1 MATFNACQHCGFDVA
16 VGFRFCGNCGKPVKH
31 YAGTF
36 GLEITAERRNLILM
50 FCDLVGSSALAE
62 RLDPEDMLQVVN
74 NYQTVCADI
83 VGNYGG
89 HVAQYLGD
97 GILIYFGYPRA
108 QDNDAERAVLCAL
121 DIQKA
126 IADSGRI
133 GGTAVRAR
141 IALHNGQ
148 VVVGPLAGQA
158 NGRALAIGEAPNL
171 AARLQKLAAPGEV
184 VVSESIRRLL
194 ATEIVTQPMGL
205 HQLKG
210 IDKPIEVYRICGIN
224 SAATR
229 VKPQSNFLLG
239 REQELRQISERW
251 RDAATGRPQML
262 LLRGEPG
269 IGKSHLIN
277 AIKEQLAK
285 EQVTVLAMACTP
297 LTKDT
302 AFFPII
308 ELIRSR
314 LQLNDLPPGKQLD
327 KLHQFLGQTG
337 LLTEDNLSSLA
348 LLLARPNHD
357 SFWPGQ
363 SLSPQRQRLLTMGL
377 LAELLRRLSSQSPLL
392 LVLEDLHWAD
402 NSTLDL
408 LRHCIENFNRE
419 PVLLIVSARPEFNP
433 SWLTSAK
440 IYRVELDALSV
451 LAAGQLIYYIVGGA
465 DWPIE
470 LVRLIRQR
478 AGGNPLFLEEITRF
492 VMEQSLANADSDL
505 ALSTKQAI
513 AKLVPSSMESAM
525 MARLDR
531 LGPAKATVQ
540 IAAIIGREFSL
551 SLLEAIT
558 KIDRLELLSGLEEAQ
573 AAGLLYSQGG
583 RENQFAFKHA
593 LIQDVACNSL
603 LNSTRASY
611 HARIADAIAESFA
624 DLVLECPDLLAHH
637 LSGAGRYLEAAW
649 QWLAAGKASAKR
661 GAAVEALDQLQ
672 CGLADLAA
680 LSTDQAQQ
688 ECELMLLQ
696 ELLPVKMVVYGW
708 ADPRISSTCCRGL
721 EILQSLGRQ
730 DESYPFL
737 WGLWSNRFVSGKLNQ
752 AEQTAMEL
760 QKIALHAS
768 VPMLSTTALHADS
781 YTALYRGEFTKAIH
795 GARKIVQGFDLN
807 QELQIINVFQL
818 SSVVCM
824 QKVVA
829 TCLWMQGKQQ
839 EAWGQAVEMVK
850 FSRQLNH
857 GPSYACALAFL
868 LHFKAYACDCEGI
881 IKVANQLSRVAL
893 TEGFDLWTALASMY
907 RKAALSYLNPG
918 CLDKFLDARK
928 SFQHT
933 NAYCV
938 EGTAAMFTTDLLV
951 RHGRHEEA
959 LALNQESE
967 ELMLQWKIGL
977 MLPDLY
983 RVRGHALWKL
993 RQLDQAQAAYEQAV
1007 QCAQGQAAW
1016 SLVLRALKALQLFMQ
1031 AERRAPLS
1039 PALAELWHLADQNLQ
1054 GDRDFCK
1061 PQLVTGLSAEHLF
1074 SENLFAENL

>member
-1 MATFNACQHCGFDVA
+1 MATFNACQRCGFDLA

-31 YAGTF
+31 YAGTSR
-36 GLEITAERRNLILM
+36 LDITAERRNLIFV

-62 RLDPEDMLQVVN
+62 RLDPEDMLRVVN
-74 NYQTVCADI
+74 NYQTVCTDI

-97 GILIYFGYPRA
+97 GILIYFGYPCA
-108 QDNDAERAVLCAL
+108 QDNDAGRAVLCAL

-126 IADSGRI
+126 IANSGRI
-133 GGTAVRAR
+133 GEATIRAR
-141 IALHNGQ
+141 IAMHNGQ

-184 VVSESIRRLL
+184 VVSESLRRLL
-194 ATEIVTQPMGL
+194 APEIVTQTMGVY
-205 HQLKG
+205 QLKG
-210 IDKPIEVYRICGIN
+210 IDKPIEVYRICGIDT
-224 SAATR
+224 AATR
-229 VKPQSNFLLG
+229 LKPQSNFLLG
-239 REQELRQISERW
+239 REQEQQQISERW

-269 IGKSHLIN
+269 IGKSRLIN

-285 EQVTVLAMACTP
+285 EQVTMLAMACTP

-314 LQLNDLPPGKQLD
+314 LQLYDLPLEKQLD
-327 KLHQFLGQTG
+327 KLYQFFGQVGLPAEASLPLLGR
-337 LLTEDNLSSLA
+337 LLVGANSENL
-348 LLLARPNHD
+348 
-357 SFWPGQ
+357 WPEQ
-363 SLSPQRQRLLTMGL
+363 SLSPQRQRQLTMEL
-377 LAELLRRLSSQSPLL
+377 FAELLRRLSSQSPLL

-408 LRHCIENFNRE
+408 LRQCIYNFDQE
-419 PVLLIVSARPEFNP
+419 PVLLIASARPEFNP
-433 SWLTSAK
+433 SWLTSK
-440 IYRVELDALSV
+440 NIYRIELGALSV
-451 LAAGQLIYYIVGGA
+451 LAASQLIYYIVGGS

-470 LVRLIRQR
+470 LVRVIRQR

-492 VMEQSLANADSDL
+492 VIECSLASADSNL
-505 ALSTKQAI
+505 ALSTKQTI
-513 AKLVPSSMESAM
+513 AELVPSSMESAM

-531 LGPAKATVQ
+531 LGQAKATVQ

-551 SLLEAIT
+551 PLLEAIT
-558 KIDRLELLSGLEEAQ
+558 KIDRLELLSCLEEAQ
-573 AAGLLYSQGG
+573 AVGLLLSNGG
-583 RENQFAFKHA
+583 HDNLFAFKHA

-611 HARIADAIAESFA
+611 HELIADVIVADFA
-624 DLVLECPDLLAHH
+624 DLALERPDVLAHH

-649 QWLAAGKASAKR
+649 QWLEAGKASAKR
-661 GAAVEALDQLQ
+661 GASVEALDQLQ
-672 CGLADLAA
+672 RGLADLAA
-680 LSTDQAQQ
+680 LSADPAQQ

-708 ADPRISSTCCRGL
+708 AAPRISSTCCRAL
-721 EILQSLGRQ
+721 ELLQSLGRQ

-737 WGLWSNRFVSGKLNQ
+737 WGLWSNRFVSGQLNQ

-760 QKIALHAS
+760 QKIALNAN

-781 YTALYRGEFTKAIH
+781 YTALYRGEFAKAID
-795 GARKIVQGFDLN
+795 GARKIVQDFDLN
-807 QELQIINVFQL
+807 QELNIIGAFQL
-818 SSVVCM
+818 SSAVCM

-829 TCLWMQGKQQ
+829 TSLWMQGRQQ
-839 EAWGQAVEMVK
+839 EAWGQAAEMVK

-868 LHFKAYACDCEGI
+868 LHFKAYACDWEGT
-881 IKVANQLSRVAL
+881 IKTANRLSQVAL

-907 RKAALSYLNPG
+907 RKAAMCYLNPG

-928 SFQHT
+928 SFRHT

-951 RHGRHEEA
+951 RHGRHGEA
-959 LALNQESE
+959 LALNEESE

-977 MLPDLY
+977 MLPELY

-993 RQLDQAQAAYEQAV
+993 RQLDGAQAAYEQAV
-1007 QCAQGQAAW
+1007 QCARGQGAW
-1016 SLVLRALKALQLFMQ
+1016 SLVLRALRALQLFMQ
-1031 AERRAPLS
+1031 AERRAPLT
-1039 PALAELWHLADQNLQ
+1039 PALAELWYLADQNLQ

-1061 PQLVTGLSAEHLF
+1061 PQLVNCLSAELQ
-1074 SENLFAENL
+1074 

>member
-1 MATFNACQHCGFDVA
+1 
-16 VGFRFCGNCGKPVKH
+16 
-31 YAGTF
+31 
-36 GLEITAERRNLILM
+36 M

-74 NYQTVCADI
+74 SYQTVCVDI

-133 GGTAVRAR
+133 GGTAVRVR
-141 IALHNGQ
+141 IALHNGP
-148 VVVGPLAGQA
+148 VVVGPLAGQV

-184 VVSESIRRLL
+184 VVSESLRRLL
-194 ATEIVTQPMGL
+194 AAEIVTQPMGL
-205 HQLKG
+205 HHLNG
-210 IDKPIEVYRICGIN
+210 IGKPIEVYRICGIN

-229 VKPQSNFLLG
+229 LKRQSNLLLG

-277 AIKEQLAK
+277 AVKEQLAK

-348 LLLARPNHD
+348 LLLARQNRD

-377 LAELLRRLSSQSPLL
+377 LSELLRRLSSQSPLL

-419 PVLLIVSARPEFNP
+419 PILLIVSARPEFNP

-492 VMEQSLANADSDL
+492 VMEQSLASADSNL

-525 MARLDR
+525 MVRLDR

-540 IAAIIGREFSL
+540 IAAIIGLEFSL

-573 AAGLLYSQGG
+573 AAGLLYSHGG
-583 RENQFAFKHA
+583 RESQFAFKHA

-611 HARIADAIAESFA
+611 HARIADAIAENFA

-672 CGLADLAA
+672 RGLADLAA
-680 LSTDQAQQ
+680 LSADQARQ
-688 ECELMLLQ
+688 EYELMLLQ
-696 ELLPVKMVVYGW
+696 ELLPVKMLVYGW
-708 ADPRISSTCCRGL
+708 AAPRISSTCCRAL
-721 EILQSLGRQ
+721 DILQSLGRQ

-737 WGLWSNRFVSGKLNQ
+737 WGLWSNRFVSGQLNQ

-760 QKIALHAS
+760 QKIALQAN

-795 GARKIVQGFDLN
+795 GATKIVQGFDLER
-807 QELQIINVFQL
+807 ELQIISIFQL
-818 SSVVCM
+818 SSAVCM

-839 EAWGQAVEMVK
+839 QAWGQATAMVK
-850 FSRQLNH
+850 FSKQLNH

-868 LHFKAYACDCEGI
+868 LHFKAYACDWQGI
-881 IKVANQLSRVAL
+881 IKTANLLSQVAL
-893 TEGFDLWTALASMY
+893 AEGFDLWAALASMY

-918 CLDKFLDARK
+918 GLDKFLDARK
-928 SFQHT
+928 SFRHT
-933 NAYCV
+933 HAYCV

-951 RHGRHEEA
+951 RHGRHGEA

-993 RQLDQAQAAYEQAV
+993 RQLDEAQTAYEQAV
-1007 QCAQGQAAW
+1007 QCAQGQGAW

-1031 AERRAPLS
+1031 VERRAPLS
-1039 PALAELWHLADQNLQ
+1039 PALVELWHLATQSLQ
-1054 GDRDFCK
+1054 GDGDFCNPK
-1061 PQLVTGLSAEHLF
+1061 LVTGLSTEHLLSENLLAEHL
-1074 SENLFAENL
+1074 LAEHQ

>member
-16 VGFRFCGNCGKPVKH
+16 VGFRFCGNCGKPVSNFPS
-31 YAGTF
+31 TS
-36 GLEITAERRNLILM
+36 GLETTAERRNLILM

-74 NYQTVCADI
+74 NYQAICTDI
-83 VGNYGG
+83 VGNYDG

-108 QDNDAERAVLCAL
+108 QDNDAERAALCAL

-126 IADSGRI
+126 ISNGSRI
-133 GGTAVRAR
+133 GEVALRAR

-184 VVSESIRRLL
+184 VVSDSLRRLL
-194 ATEIVTQPMGL
+194 AAEIVAQPMGL
-205 HQLKG
+205 HQLNG
-210 IDKPIEVYRICGIN
+210 IDKPIEVYRISGVNTDSI
-224 SAATR
+224 R
-229 VKPQSNFLLG
+229 LKRQSNPLLG
-239 REQELRQISERW
+239 REQELLQISQYW
-251 RDAATGRPQML
+251 RDAAMGRPQML

-269 IGKSHLIN
+269 IGKSRLIN
-277 AIKEQLAK
+277 AIKEQLTK
-285 EQVTVLAMACTP
+285 DQVTVLAMACTP

-302 AFFPII
+302 DFHPIT

-314 LQLNDLPPGKQLD
+314 LNLNDLTQDKQLE
-327 KLHQFLGQTG
+327 KIYQFLGQIG
-337 LLTEDNLSSLA
+337 LSTEDNLP
-348 LLLARPNHD
+348 LLARLLARAKSDNLWPEQ
-357 SFWPGQ
+357 SF
-363 SLSPQRQRLLTMGL
+363 SPQRLRQLTMKL
-377 LAELLRRLSSQSPLL
+377 LVELLRRLSSQSPML
-392 LVLEDLHWAD
+392 LVIEDLHWAD

-408 LRHCIENFNRE
+408 LRHCIDNFDRE
-419 PVLLIVSARPEFNP
+419 PVLLISSSRPEFNP
-433 SWLTSAK
+433 SWLTSSN
-440 IYRVELDALSV
+440 IFRFELDGLSV
-451 LAAGQLIYYIVGGA
+451 LAASQLIYYIVGGS

-470 LVRLIRQR
+470 LVRVIRQR

-492 VMEQSLANADSDL
+492 VMESSLVSTDSN
-505 ALSTKQAI
+505 LSLSSKHTI
-513 AKLVPSSMESAM
+513 AKLVPSSMESAI

-551 SLLEAIT
+551 SLLVRIT
-558 KIDRLELLSGLEEAQ
+558 KIDRAKLLSELEEAQ
-573 AAGLLYSQGG
+573 AAGLLYSLGG
-583 RENQFAFKHA
+583 RDSLFAFKHA
-593 LIQDVACNSL
+593 LIQDVARNSL

-611 HARIADAIAESFA
+611 HALISDALIADFS
-624 DLVLECPDLLAHH
+624 DQVLERADLLAHH

-661 GAAVEALDQLQ
+661 GAVVEALDQLQ
-672 CGLADLAA
+672 RGVADLAA
-680 LSTDQAQQ
+680 LAADQVQQ

-696 ELLPVKMVVYGW
+696 ELVPVKMVVYGW
-708 ADPRISSTCCRGL
+708 ATPQVSNTCCRAL
-721 EILQSLGRQ
+721 DILQSLGRQ

-737 WGLWSNRFVSGKLNQ
+737 WGLWSNRFVSGQLNQ
-752 AEQTAMEL
+752 AEQTVMEL
-760 QKIALHAS
+760 QKIALHANVS
-768 VPMLSTTALHADS
+768 MLSTMALHADS

-795 GARKIVQGFDLN
+795 GASKIVQGFDLEE
-807 QELQIINVFQL
+807 ELQIIGAFQL
-818 SSVVCM
+818 SSAVCM

-829 TCLWMQGKQQ
+829 TSLWMQGKQQ
-839 EAWGQAVEMVK
+839 EAWGQAAVMVK

-868 LHFKAYACDCEGI
+868 LHFKAYACDWEGI
-881 IKVANQLSRVAL
+881 IKTANRLSQVAL
-893 TEGFDLWTALASMY
+893 AEGFDLWTALASMY

-918 CLDKFLDARK
+918 FLDRFLDARK
-928 SFQHT
+928 SFRHT
-933 NAYCV
+933 HAYCV
-938 EGTAAMFTTDLLV
+938 EGTVAMFTTDLLV
-951 RHGRHEEA
+951 RHGRHGEA

-983 RVRGHALWKL
+983 RVRGNALWKL

-1007 QCAQGQAAW
+1007 QCAQGQGAW
-1016 SLVLRALKALQLFMQ
+1016 SLVLRALKALQLFLQ
-1031 AERRAPLS
+1031 AERRAPLT
-1039 PALAELWHLADQNLQ
+1039 PALAELWYLADQSLQ
-1054 GDRDFCK
+1054 GERDFCK
-1061 PQLVTGLSAEHLF
+1061 PQTVTGLSI
-1074 SENLFAENL
+1074 ENL

>member
-1 MATFNACQHCGFDVA
+1 MATFKSCQSCGFDIA
-16 VGFRFCGNCGKPVKH
+16 NGFRFCGNCGKPVKD
-31 YAGTF
+31 YAGIL

-62 RLDPEDMLQVVN
+62 RLDPEDMLQVLN
-74 NYQTVCADI
+74 DYQTVCADI
-83 VGNYGG
+83 VGKYGG

-97 GILIYFGYPRA
+97 GVLIYFGYPSA
-108 QDNDAERAVLCAL
+108 QDNDAQRAALCAL

-126 IADSGRI
+126 IADSSRI
-133 GGTAVRAR
+133 GEAVVRAR

-148 VVVGPLAGQA
+148 VVVGPLSGQA

-184 VVSESIRRLL
+184 VVSESLRRLL
-194 ATEIVTQPMGL
+194 AAEIVTQPMGL

-224 SAATR
+224 SAATTL
-229 VKPQSNFLLG
+229 KPQSNFLLG
-239 REQELRQISERW
+239 REQELRQINECW

-269 IGKSHLIN
+269 IGKSRLIN

-302 AFFPII
+302 TFFPIV

-314 LQLNDLPPGKQLD
+314 LQLNDLPLGKQLD
-327 KLHQFLGQTG
+327 KLHQFLGQIG
-337 LLTEDNLSSLA
+337 LLTEDNLP
-348 LLLARPNHD
+348 LLARLLAWPNSDNPWH
-357 SFWPGQ
+357 GQ

-377 LAELLRRLSSQSPLL
+377 LVEMLRRLSSQSPLL

-408 LRHCIENFNRE
+408 LRHCINNFDRE
-419 PVLLIVSARPEFNP
+419 PILLIASARPEFSP
-433 SWLTSAK
+433 SWLTSRN
-440 IYRVELDALSV
+440 IYRLELDALSV
-451 LAAGQLIYYIVGGA
+451 LAAGQLIYHIVGGA

-470 LVRLIRQR
+470 LVRIIRQR

-492 VMEQSLANADSDL
+492 VMEQSLASADSDL

-551 SLLEAIT
+551 SLLVAIT

-573 AAGLLYSQGG
+573 AAGLLYSHGG
-583 RENQFAFKHA
+583 QDNFFAFKHA

-603 LNSTRASY
+603 LNSTRAYY
-611 HARIADAIAESFA
+611 HAQIADAIAQDFA
-624 DLVLECPDLLAHH
+624 DLLLERPDLLAHH
-637 LSGAGRYLEAAW
+637 LSAAGRYLEAAW

-680 LSTDQAQQ
+680 LSAEQGQQ

-708 ADPRISSTCCRGL
+708 AAPRISSSCCRGL

-737 WGLWSNRFVSGKLNQ
+737 WGLWSNRFVSGQLNQ
-752 AEQTAMEL
+752 AEQAAMEL
-760 QKIALHAS
+760 QKIALHANL
-768 VPMLSTTALHADS
+768 PMLSTTALHADS
-781 YTALYRGEFTKAIH
+781 YTALYRGEFTKAIN
-795 GARKIVQGFDLN
+795 GASKIVQGFDLN
-807 QELQIINVFQL
+807 QEQQIINVFQL
-818 SSVVCM
+818 SSAVCM

-829 TCLWMQGKQQ
+829 TCQWMQGKQQ
-839 EAWGQAVEMVK
+839 EAWGQAAAMVK

-868 LHFKAYACDCEGI
+868 LHFKAYACDWEGI

-893 TEGFDLWTALASMY
+893 AEGFDLWTALASMY

-918 CLDKFLDARK
+918 GLDKFLDARK
-928 SFQHT
+928 SFRHT
-933 NAYCV
+933 LAYFV

-951 RHGRHEEA
+951 RHGRHAEA

-1007 QCAQGQAAW
+1007 LCAQGQGAW

-1031 AERRAPLS
+1031 AERRAPLT
-1039 PALAELWHLADQNLQ
+1039 PALAELWYLADQSLE

-1061 PQLVTGLSAEHLF
+1061 PQLVTGLST
-1074 SENLFAENL
+1074 

>member
-31 YAGTF
+31 HAGKF

-50 FCDLVGSSALAE
+50 FCDLVGSSALAM

-74 NYQTVCADI
+74 NYQTVCTDI
-83 VGNYGG
+83 VDNYSG

-97 GILIYFGYPRA
+97 GILIYFGYPCA

-126 IADSGRI
+126 MANSSRI
-133 GGTAVRAR
+133 GEAAVRVR
-141 IALHNGQ
+141 IALHNGP
-148 VVVGPLAGQA
+148 VVVGPLAGQV

-184 VVSESIRRLL
+184 VVSESLRRLL
-194 ATEIVTQPMGL
+194 AAEIVTQPMGL
-205 HQLKG
+205 HHLNG
-210 IDKPIEVYRICGIN
+210 IGKPIEVYRICGIN

-229 VKPQSNFLLG
+229 LKRQSNLLLG

-277 AIKEQLAK
+277 AVKEQLAK
-285 EQVTVLAMACTP
+285 EQVTALAMACTP
-297 LTKDT
+297 LTKET
-302 AFFPII
+302 AFYPII
-308 ELIRSR
+308 ELIRAR
-314 LQLNDLPPGKQLD
+314 LQLNCLPLEKQID
-327 KLHQFLGQTG
+327 KLYQFLGQIG
-337 LLTEDNLSSLA
+337 LLTEDSLP
-348 LLLARPNHD
+348 LLARLLARSSSDN
-357 SFWPGQ
+357 FWPEQ
-363 SLSPQRQRLLTMGL
+363 SLSPQKQRQLTMGL
-377 LAELLRRLSSQSPLL
+377 LAELLRRLSGQSPIL

-408 LRHCIENFNRE
+408 LRHCIENFDRE
-419 PVLLIVSARPEFNP
+419 PALLIASARPEFNP
-433 SWLTSAK
+433 SWLTSRN
-440 IYRVELDALSV
+440 IYRIELDALSV
-451 LAAGQLIYYIVGGA
+451 LAASQLIYYIVGGS

-470 LVRLIRQR
+470 LVRVIRQR

-492 VMEQSLANADSDL
+492 VMESSLEGDNSIL
-505 ALSTKQAI
+505 ALSTKESI

-531 LGPAKATVQ
+531 LGPAKTAVQ
-540 IAAIIGREFSL
+540 VAAIIGREFSL
-551 SLLEAIT
+551 SLLAAIT
-558 KIDRLELLSGLEEAQ
+558 KIDRLELLSGLDEAQ
-573 AAGLLYSQGG
+573 AAGLLCSQGG
-583 RENQFAFKHA
+583 QDNLFAFKHT

-603 LNSTRASY
+603 LISTRAFY
-611 HARIADAIAESFA
+611 HALIADVINADFA
-624 DLVLECPDLLAHH
+624 DLALERPDVLAHH
-637 LSGAGRYLEAAW
+637 LSAAGRYLEAAW

-672 CGLADLAA
+672 RGLADLAA
-680 LSTDQAQQ
+680 LSADQARQ
-688 ECELMLLQ
+688 EYELMLLQ
-696 ELLPVKMVVYGW
+696 ELLPVKMLVYGW
-708 ADPRISSTCCRGL
+708 AAPRISSTCCRAL
-721 EILQSLGRQ
+721 DILQSLGRQ

-737 WGLWSNRFVSGKLNQ
+737 WGLWSNRFVSGQLNQ

-760 QKIALHAS
+760 QKIALQAN

-795 GARKIVQGFDLN
+795 GATKIVQGFDLER
-807 QELQIINVFQL
+807 ELQIISIFQL
-818 SSVVCM
+818 SSAVCM

-839 EAWGQAVEMVK
+839 QAWGQAMAMVK
-850 FSRQLNH
+850 FSKQLNH

-868 LHFKAYACDCEGI
+868 LHFKAYACDWQGI
-881 IKVANQLSRVAL
+881 IKTANLLSQVAL
-893 TEGFDLWTALASMY
+893 AEGFDLWAALASMY

-918 CLDKFLDARK
+918 GLDKFLDARK
-928 SFQHT
+928 SFRHT
-933 NAYCV
+933 HAYCV

-951 RHGRHEEA
+951 RHGRHGEA

-993 RQLDQAQAAYEQAV
+993 RQLDEAQTAYEQAV
-1007 QCAQGQAAW
+1007 QCAQGQGAW

-1031 AERRAPLS
+1031 VERRAPLS
-1039 PALAELWHLADQNLQ
+1039 PALVELWHLATQSLQ
-1054 GDRDFCK
+1054 GDGDFCNPK
-1061 PQLVTGLSAEHLF
+1061 LVTGLSTEHLLAEHL
-1074 SENLFAENL
+1074 LAEHQ